1 MTIPQVMHRLFL
13 WFLSLFVLGVLLLI
27 LGASILFWRLS
38 EGRMSMAEV
47 SKGISTALSMP
58 EREIFID
65 VQSARLTWSDWESPL
80 GVILYQSE
88 LRTPGGNLLLPE
100 MEVGLDPLELIRAE
114 LVPLVIRLEKPELR
128 WNPRHTGF
136 PVFAVGGLKDS
147 ENQEKDFLLP
157 EQFQKLQRVILNDAQ
172 IEIFNEN
179 SGRII
184 KTEKVSLET
193 QRNQEKVIVQAA
205 FELLE
210 GEKRSRSSFEGKWD
224 IQQEKGIGVFRLGKV
239 SWPVLAEWI
248 PAGNWVN
255 WSDSEVSGSLS
266 FNVDQHLLP
275 DSISMKLNV
284 APGNILLPG
293 MGKQKF
299 EGARLEGSWNSME
312 DRLEIQRLQAS
323 MKNGLKAKGSG
334 YLDNPL
340 ISPKGS
346 FFIEVYPLALGS
358 WISDSAKDV
367 SEGLKIS
374 LRGSKGE
381 KRFGKL
387 ETRVDLIPSQQK
399 AALPGLKNVSGKI
412 SFENVSVEF
421 ENKSFPDFAGGF
433 KQADGELKFEMDS
446 KLEIEEMRSKLNLR
460 EGSLLLG
467 DSGLP
472 IPLRKLEFSST
483 WNGSELSTDDFVL
496 ELDNLS
502 RLEAQAALKWD
513 GTNFQ
518 TIELQAKSY
527 EVAVDSL
534 SRVWHPSLA
543 SKTRQWL
550 VDHLSGGKVEE
561 GSLNLLLEQNSSKQ
575 MQLKSLESFLRVK
588 DSNIQFYKNLPPGNE
603 VDATVEIIPDQVEIK
618 LSRGRVGQLQ
628 LNHGKLLFAP
638 LRTGSPRA
646 SMFFNSSGP
655 LAEALD
661 LLEHPDLAVLK
672 QEMLPFTESS
682 GDVDLDLGMEFPLG
696 KKVDEGFRFT
706 AKAKVKEVH
715 LSGMPLDLEMRNG
728 TVEVDADSENV
739 RVSGAGELSGA
750 DVEFDFRK
758 TGKNPSRTKVIAA
771 LSKEMA
777 ELLGQLSGL
786 DVRGQASADLILAES
801 ADSQNRIA
809 LQLGL
814 DQADI
819 SIPWIDLKKPPG
831 ETAVLRGWANIRQ
844 GKIESIPFI
853 EIDNQ
858 RVRLKSRVI
867 LDEEGAFREI
877 EITDIQAPGTNVDQ
891 IRISNEEDGSLKFML
906 DGSKFNLEPLIAS
919 KSEMTLQTRKV
930 YFELNSEAMNIN
942 PSVSLSGT
950 LKGTL
955 DDNGTFHAE
964 HSGAL
969 SRDNQTLLK
978 DAYFIVH
985 QSGNI
990 PEVQGNGMIGENP
1003 LNFRFASDT
1012 NGNGE
1017 LDLEAE
1023 NAGGVFRFLDL
1034 TEAVSGGRLKL
1045 ISNFQGDNLSIHDSE
1060 IRLSNFTLKEAP
1072 LLVDVFSL
1080 ISPTGL
1086 LEQLLGDGVFYD
1098 EGYGKVSVSGNRYTI
1113 HEASAVGFSS
1123 GIVFSG
1129 WIDVEKNELD
1139 IKGSVAPAY
1148 ILSRLVRWIPILG
1161 TILTGTDK
1169 GGMIALDF
1177 RLKGS
1182 IDKPE
1187 KSTSPLSLAP
1197 GILRDVFRF
1206 EWLNFFR
1213 GDNSTKQVEQPPS
1226 DLNESSE

>member
-1 MTIPQVMHRLFL
+1 
-13 WFLSLFVLGVLLLI
+13 
-27 LGASILFWRLS
+27 
-38 EGRMSMAEV
+38 
-47 SKGISTALSMP
+47 
-58 EREIFID
+58 
-65 VQSARLTWSDWESPL
+65 
-80 GVILYQSE
+80 
-88 LRTPGGNLLLPE
+88 
-100 MEVGLDPLELIRAE
+100 
-114 LVPLVIRLEKPELR
+114 
-128 WNPRHTGF
+128 
-136 PVFAVGGLKDS
+136 
-147 ENQEKDFLLP
+147 
-157 EQFQKLQRVILNDAQ
+157 
-172 IEIFNEN
+172 
-179 SGRII
+179 
-184 KTEKVSLET
+184 
-193 QRNQEKVIVQAA
+193 
-205 FELLE
+205 
-210 GEKRSRSSFEGKWD
+210 
-224 IQQEKGIGVFRLGKV
+224 
-239 SWPVLAEWI
+239 
-248 PAGNWVN
+248 
-255 WSDSEVSGSLS
+255 
-266 FNVDQHLLP
+266 
-275 DSISMKLNV
+275 
-284 APGNILLPG
+284 
-293 MGKQKF
+293 
-299 EGARLEGSWNSME
+299 
-312 DRLEIQRLQAS
+312 
-323 MKNGLKAKGSG
+323 
-334 YLDNPL
+334 
-340 ISPKGS
+340 
-346 FFIEVYPLALGS
+346 
-358 WISDSAKDV
+358 
-367 SEGLKIS
+367 
-374 LRGSKGE
+374 
-381 KRFGKL
+381 
-387 ETRVDLIPSQQK
+387 
-399 AALPGLKNVSGKI
+399 
-412 SFENVSVEF
+412 
-421 ENKSFPDFAGGF
+421 
-433 KQADGELKFEMDS
+433 
-446 KLEIEEMRSKLNLR
+446 
-460 EGSLLLG
+460 
-467 DSGLP
+467 
-472 IPLRKLEFSST
+472 
-483 WNGSELSTDDFVL
+483 
-496 ELDNLS
+496 
-502 RLEAQAALKWD
+502 
-513 GTNFQ
+513 
-518 TIELQAKSY
+518 
-527 EVAVDSL
+527 
-534 SRVWHPSLA
+534 
-543 SKTRQWL
+543 
-550 VDHLSGGKVEE
+550 
-561 GSLNLLLEQNSSKQ
+561 

-758 TGKNPSRTKVIAA
+758 TGKNPSRTKVIAP
-771 LSKEMA
+771 LSEEMA
-777 ELLGQLSGL
+777 DLLGNLSDL

-891 IRISNEEDGSLKFML
+891 IRISKEEDGSLKFML

-1045 ISNFQGDNLSIHDSE
+1045 ISNFQGDNLIIHDSE